1 MNKKEFEVALKMT
14 MDAVLEQYVQ
24 PLTNAM
30 CLLTYAV
37 SHKKDGG
44 WLADQLHDQADSC
57 PSDVAGKGILYAL
70 AEMASLPD
78 SLPPEDVRNRA
89 NISLKLIRGGK
100 D

>member
-1 MNKKEFEVALKMT
+1 MNKEEFEVALKVT

-24 PLTNAM
+24 PLTIAM
-30 CLLTYAV
+30 SLLTYAV
-37 SHKKDGG
+37 SHKKDGE
-44 WLADQLHDQADSC
+44 WLVDQLKVQADSC

-78 SLPPEDVRNRA
+78 SFPTEDVQKRVNNALR
-89 NISLKLIRGGK
+89 LIRGGK